1 MFGAGSL
8 LWPLVLAY
16 LKVLGPALV
25 FASPLFAMLLPDGG
39 LVRKI
44 LTFRIPLPVFV
55 IAGLVLYAWLNQ
67 HSAAIEAARKATRE
81 LVAGADLAA
90 RDAQILKL
98 QDDIALVTMLKD
110 AAFKRAMAANE
121 ADVAA
126 QRDTDA
132 RIAKDDC
139 KGCARWTEEDLQW
152 LDGR

>member
-8 LWPLVLAY
+8 LWPIVLAY

-39 LVRKI
+39 IARKI

-67 HSAAIEAARKATRE
+67 HSAAMEAARSATRE
-81 LVAGADLAA
+81 LVAGSDLAA
-90 RDAQILKL
+90 REAQIKKL

-110 AAFKRAMAANE
+110 AAFKRAME
-121 ADVAA
+121 AHEKDVAA
-126 QRDTDA
+126 QRATDE
-132 RIAKDDC
+132 RISKDAC
-139 KGCARWTEEDLQW
+139 KGCARWTEEDIQW
-152 LDGR
+152 LGGR